1 MVTLESIQHAS
12 AVDDRAHELFTQ
24 IRRRIYEQT
33 DRTFVWLLGFQWL
46 LAIVL
51 AIWHTPPIPPGTLE
65 STQANVWAAV
75 FLGGTLAAVP
85 ILLIFQRP
93 GEASTRI
100 SVAIAQMLTCALL
113 IHVCGGR
120 IETHFHEFVSLAFL
134 TLYRD
139 WRVLVTATLV
149 VAADHLIR
157 GALASES
164 IYGAL
169 SATPWRAFEHIGW
182 ILFLDF
188 VLVRA
193 ASYSLNQ
200 LKRMTIRGATLETE
214 VAERSRID
222 NELRVVHGE
231 LEARVQQRTSQLM
244 WVNTSLQKQIVERE
258 RVEAAL
264 VIAKDE
270 AEQANTAKTGFLASM
285 SHEIRTPMN
294 GIIGM
299 NGLLLETSLTS
310 EQREFAV
317 AVESSAEGL
326 LTLINDILDLSKIE
340 AERLELEPIP
350 CDLETVTQEAADLV
364 APRADA
370 KGLDFVLRYDP
381 QAPRHVVADP
391 GRIRQILVNLLG
403 NAVKFT
409 DSGHVLLNVACSDRT
424 ETDARI
430 EISIVDTGI
439 GISEDKLESIFERFS
454 QADLTTTRRFGGTG
468 LGLTISRKLAELMGG
483 AIDVSSRPGVGSTF
497 RLSVRLALSS
507 EASIPIPVRFDI
519 SGLRALIVDDN
530 GTNRRVLIGKPVKPE
545 ALYSALVRWLPSKVK
560 EDADPANSGG
570 LADRL
575 ADPSLTASI
584 RKLADEFGDADVGEI
599 LELFR
604 IEMDGAVSALRASV
618 RQADSD
624 GIRKAAHSLK
634 GNCLTLGASGLGDL
648 AREVEAMAASTP
660 IEEIASFVDRI
671 EREATL
677 IGEALAT

>member
-231 LEARVQQRTSQLM
+231 LEARVQQRVAADVGQY
-244 WVNTSLQKQIVERE
+244 IVAKADCGARAC
-258 RVEAAL
+258 RSRARDR
-264 VIAKDE
+264 KDE
-270 AEQANTAKTGFLASM
+270 AEQANTAKTGFLATM

-570 LADRL
+570 RADRL
-575 ADPSLTASI
+575 ADPSLTVSI

-604 IEMDGAVSALRASV
+604 IEMDGAVSALRTSV